1 MKRLLL
7 AVLLTLAPLTQVSAL
22 QCSIDNSPIL
32 DFGTKDPFVGGNVTA
47 NTPIQWSCSRGVFEG
62 GFFGFNF
69 TMCINV
75 ATDNNGGLFPRNMT
89 PANPGPPIPFNVFN
103 SPAGSTVIQPT
114 TNAIAV
120 PVSFGFFET
129 QDNGTVTAYGIAP
142 GPMPSTVLAEV
153 HNTSMLN
160 SQIRGVNSGQSCNTA
175 STPLGTY
182 TLDATI
188 EIPDQCRITAND
200 LDFGTQSAP
209 LAQTDSDTFIDV
221 RCTNASPFTVG
232 LSNGLN
238 PSGGSRR
245 MSDGSNFVSYGL
257 FQDAAR
263 NVDWDNTSNR
273 KSGAGLGTGAS
284 IMMNVFG
291 RIPADPAAV
300 PGNYTDTITVDIEF

>member
-7 AVLLTLAPLTQVSAL
+7 AGLLTLAPLTQVSAL

-47 NTPIQWSCSRGVFEG
+47 NTPIQWSCSRNFLEVI
-62 GFFGFNF
+62 FGLNSSF
-69 TMCINV
+69 TMCIYV
-75 ATDNNGGLFPRNMT
+75 EADSNGGLFPRNMT
-89 PANPGPPIPFNVFN
+89 PANPAPPIPFNVYN

-120 PVSFGFFET
+120 PVNFGGF
-129 QDNGTVTAYGIAP
+129 QANGTTTAYGIAP

-160 SQIRGVNSGQSCNTA
+160 SQVRRINSGQLCNNSGGTLL
-175 STPLGTY
+175 TTY

-273 KSGAGLGTGAS
+273 KSGAGLGTGTS

>member
-1 MKRLLL
+1 MKRLLFL
-7 AVLLTLAPLTQVSAL
+7 FILVVSPLTQVKAL

-32 DFGTKDPFVGGNVTA
+32 DFGSKDPFVGGNVTA
-47 NTPIQWSCSRGVFEG
+47 NTSIQWSCSRGVFEG

-75 ATDNNGGLFPRNMT
+75 AADGNGGVFPRNMT
-89 PANPGPPIPFNVFN
+89 PTNPGPSIPFNVHP

-114 TNAIAV
+114 LNAIAV
-120 PVSFGFFET
+120 PVSFGFLET
-129 QDNGTVTAYGIAP
+129 QDSGTATAFGIAP

-153 HNTSMLN
+153 HNASMVN
-160 SQIRGVNSGQSCNTA
+160 SQIRGVNVGQSCNTA
-175 STPLGTY
+175 STLLGSY

-209 LAQTDSDTFIDV
+209 LAQTDSETFIDV

-232 LSNGLN
+232 LSNGQN

-263 NVDWDNTSNR
+263 SQEWDSTSNR
-273 KSGAGLGTGAS
+273 QAGSGLGTGSS
-284 IMMNVFG
+284 IMMTVFG
-291 RIPADPAAV
+291 RIPADPTAV
-300 PGNYTDTITVDIEF
+300 QGSYSDTVTVDIVF

>member
-1 MKRLLL
+1 MKRLML

-22 QCSIDNSPIL
+22 QCSIDNSPTL
-32 DFGTKDPFVGGNVTA
+32 NFGTEDPFGGGNVTA
-47 NTPIQWSCSRGVFEG
+47 STPIQWSCSRNFLEG
-62 GFFGFNF
+62 GISAGF

-75 ATDNNGGLFPRNMT
+75 ATDTNGGLFPRNMT
-89 PANPGPPIPFNVFN
+89 PTNPGPSIPFNVHPT
-103 SPAGSTVIQPT
+103 PAGSTVIQPVI
-114 TNAIAV
+114 NAIAV
-120 PVSFGFFET
+120 AVSFNGLFTFT
-129 QDNGTVTAYGIAP
+129 DSGTVTAHGIAP
-142 GPMPSTVLAEV
+142 GPMPSTVLAEE
-153 HNTSMLN
+153 HNASMLN
-160 SQIRGVNSGQSCNTA
+160 SQVRGVSSGQSCNTNG
-175 STPLGTY
+175 TPLTSY
-182 TLDATI
+182 ALIATI

-200 LDFGTQSAP
+200 LDFGTQSTP

-232 LSNGLN
+232 LSNGLH

-263 NVDWDNTSNR
+263 NVDWDNTGNR
-273 KSGAGLGTGAS
+273 KSGAGLGTSTS
-284 IMMNVFG
+284 IMMSVFG

>member
-1 MKRLLL
+1 
-7 AVLLTLAPLTQVSAL
+7 
-22 QCSIDNSPIL
+22 
-32 DFGTKDPFVGGNVTA
+32 
-47 NTPIQWSCSRGVFEG
+47 
-62 GFFGFNF
+62 
-69 TMCINV
+69 
-75 ATDNNGGLFPRNMT
+75 
-89 PANPGPPIPFNVFN
+89 
-103 SPAGSTVIQPT
+103 
-114 TNAIAV
+114 
-120 PVSFGFFET
+120 
-129 QDNGTVTAYGIAP
+129 
-142 GPMPSTVLAEV
+142 MPSTVLAEV

-160 SQIRGVNSGQSCNTA
+160 SQVRRINSGQLCNNSGGTLL
-175 STPLGTY
+175 TTY

-263 NVDWDNTSNR
+263 NVDWDNTTNR
-273 KSGAGLGTGAS
+273 KNDVGLGTGTS
-284 IMMNVFG
+284 IMMTVYG
-291 RIPADPAAV
+291 RIPADPVAI
-300 PGNYTDTITVDIEF
+300 PGDYTDTITVDVEF